1 MATSADTP
9 VAGFA
14 TLTEPAPPGPPGP
27 PAPSPPAPSR
37 ARPDLDP
44 EPSGTGERIL
54 VGVFV
59 AVPMLALLAAVPLA
73 WGWGLGWREIVI
85 AVVFY
90 AISGLGISMGFHRYF
105 THGSFKA
112 VRAFK
117 VVLAVAGTLAVEG
130 PVLTWVADHRR
141 HHKYSD
147 KEGDPHSP
155 WRYGTDWKALTKGL
169 GFAHIGW
176 LFDSNRTSQ
185 EKFCPDWLADS
196 DISRISRWF
205 PWLVA
210 VSLLAPAAIGGL
222 WTWSWQGAVIAFFWA
237 SLVRIAFLHHI
248 TWSIN
253 SICHTFGKEEFSVH
267 DKSRNVNWLA
277 ILSFGE
283 SWHNLHHAD
292 PTCARH
298 GVLKGQIDIAA
309 RMIWL
314 AEKLGWVYDVRW
326 PDEARLAG
334 KRAGGSRKLGSM
346 TRRAAAPAGQIA
358 GR

>member
-1 MATSADTP
+1 MATSADPTT
-9 VAGFA
+9 A
-14 TLTEPAPPGPPGP
+14 TMNTLAPAQPPEAAPTAAPAPAQ
-27 PAPSPPAPSR
+27 AP
-37 ARPDLDP
+37 LP
-44 EPSGTGERIL
+44 EIEPEQSSTTERIL

-59 AVPMLALLAAVPLA
+59 GVPMLALVAAAPLA
-73 WGWGLGWREIVI
+73 WGWGLGWHDIVI

-112 VRAFK
+112 TRGFK
-117 VVLAVAGTLAVEG
+117 IALAVAGTLALEG

-147 KEGDPHSP
+147 REGDPHSP
-155 WRYGTDWKALTKGL
+155 WRYGSDWKALTKGL
-169 GFAHIGW
+169 CYAHMGW
-176 LFDSNRTSQ
+176 MFDPNKTSQ
-185 EKFCPDWLADS
+185 EKFCPDWLADD
-196 DISRISRWF
+196 DIQRVSRWF

-210 VSLLAPAAIGGL
+210 ASLLTPALIGGL
-222 WTWSWQGAVIAFFWA
+222 WAWSWQGAVTAFFWA
-237 SLVRIAFLHHI
+237 SLVRVAFLHHV

-253 SICHTFGKEEFSVH
+253 SICHTFGKEEFEVR

-298 GVLKGQIDIAA
+298 GVLRGQIDIAA
-309 RMIWL
+309 RLIWF

-326 PDEARLAG
+326 PDETRLTG
-334 KRAGGSRKLGSM
+334 KQTGSSRRLGSM
-346 TRRAAAPAGQIA
+346 TKRAVSRAIG
-358 GR
+358 

>member
-1 MATSADTP
+1 MATSADTSP
-9 VAGFA
+9 AGLA
-14 TLTEPAPPGPPGP
+14 TLAPPAQPQQP
-27 PAPSPPAPSR
+27 PAAPR
-37 ARPDLDP
+37 QVRPDVEP
-44 EPSGTGERIL
+44 EQTGLTGRIL

-59 AVPMLALLAAVPLA
+59 GLPMLALLAAAPLA
-73 WGWGLGWREIVI
+73 WGWGLGWHDIVI

-112 VRAFK
+112 TRGFK
-117 VVLAVAGTLAVEG
+117 IALAIAGTLALEG

-147 KEGDPHSP
+147 REGDPHSP
-155 WRYGTDWKALTKGL
+155 WRFGNDWKALTKGL
-169 GFAHIGW
+169 GYAHMGW
-176 LFDSNRTSQ
+176 MFDPTRTSQ
-185 EKFCPDWLADS
+185 EKFCPDWLADD
-196 DISRISRWF
+196 DIRRMDRWF

-210 VSLLAPAAIGGL
+210 ASFLAPALIGGL
-222 WTWSWQGAVIAFFWA
+222 WAWSWQGAVTAFFWA
-237 SLVRIAFLHHI
+237 SLVRISFLHHV

-253 SICHTFGKEEFSVH
+253 SICHTFGKEEFSVR

-298 GVLKGQIDIAA
+298 GALKGQIDIAA
-309 RMIWL
+309 RLIWV

-326 PDEARLAG
+326 PDEARLTG
-334 KRAGGSRKLGSM
+334 KRTGSRKLGSM
-346 TRRAAAPAGQIA
+346 TRRVARTPGQLA

>member
-1 MATSADTP
+1 MAASAETTT
-9 VAGFA
+9 ASIS
-14 TLTEPAPPGPPGP
+14 TLAPPPPSPAPV
-27 PAPSPPAPSR
+27 PSR
-37 ARPDLDP
+37 VRPDVEQEQTSL
-44 EPSGTGERIL
+44 TGQIL

-59 AVPMLALLAAVPLA
+59 GVPMLALLAAAPLA
-73 WGWGLGWREIVI
+73 WGWGLGWHDIVI

-112 VRAFK
+112 TRGFK
-117 VVLAVAGTLAVEG
+117 IALAVAGTLALEG

-155 WRYGTDWKALTKGL
+155 WRFGNDWKALTKGL
-169 GFAHIGW
+169 AYAHMGW
-176 LFDSNRTSQ
+176 MFDPSRTSQ
-185 EKFCPDWLADS
+185 EKFCPDWLADD
-196 DISRISRWF
+196 DIRRISRWF
-205 PWLVA
+205 PPLIA
-210 VSLLAPAAIGGL
+210 ASFLAPALIGGL
-222 WTWSWQGAVIAFFWA
+222 WAWSWQGALTAFFWA
-237 SLVRIAFLHHI
+237 SLVRISFLHHV

-253 SICHTFGKEEFSVH
+253 SICHTFGKEEFEVR

-283 SWHNLHHAD
+283 SWHNLHHSD

-309 RMIWL
+309 RLIWL
-314 AEKLGWVYDVRW
+314 AEKLGWASDVRW
-326 PDEARLAG
+326 PDETRLAG

-346 TRRAAAPAGQIA
+346 TRRATPSNG
-358 GR
+358 

>member
-1 MATSADTP
+1 MTTSADT
-9 VAGFA
+9 AGA
-14 TLTEPAPPGPPGP
+14 TAAVITP
-27 PAPSPPAPSR
+27 PAPSPSR
-37 ARPDLDP
+37 ARPDLEP
-44 EPSGTGERIL
+44 EPESITSRIL

-59 AVPMLALLAAVPLA
+59 VVPLLAVLAAVPLA
-73 WGWGLGWREIVI
+73 WGWGVGWHDIVI

-90 AISGLGISMGFHRYF
+90 YVSGLGISMGFHRYF

-112 VRAFK
+112 TRAFK
-117 VVLAVAGTLAVEG
+117 IVLAVAGTLAIEG

-147 KEGDPHSP
+147 REGDPHSP
-155 WRYGTDWKALTKGL
+155 WRFGNDWKALTKGL
-169 GFAHIGW
+169 GYAHVGW
-176 LFDSNRTSQ
+176 LFERGITSQ

-196 DISRISRWF
+196 DIRRISRLF
-205 PWLVA
+205 PWLTA

-222 WTWSWQGAVIAFFWA
+222 WSWSWMGALTAFFWA
-237 SLVRIAFLHHI
+237 SLVRVSLLNHV

-253 SICHTFGKEEFSVH
+253 SICHTFGKEEFEVR

-298 GVLKGQIDIAA
+298 GALRGQIDTAA
-309 RMIWL
+309 RLIWV
-314 AEKLGWVYDVRW
+314 AEKLGWVHDVRW
-326 PDEARLAG
+326 PDEARLSS
-334 KRAGGSRKLGSM
+334 KRTGTRRLGSM
-346 TRRAAAPAGQIA
+346 TRRAAGSAVG
-358 GR
+358 